1 MLTHHVAKALAED
14 RITVGE
20 VSRHKRH
27 AEERQVQLRAQ
38 RRAARRT
45 SRANAVRSAWNGATG
60 LFTKAAPTE
69 TYTIVELPESE
80 TIRSSS
86 ASVKET
92 ANRR

>member
-1 MLTHHVAKALAED
+1 MMLTHHVAKALAED

-27 AEERQVQLRAQ
+27 AEERQIQLRAQ

-45 SRANAVRSAWNGATG
+45 SRANAVRSAWNSTTG
-60 LFTKAAPTE
+60 LFSKDQASE
-69 TYTIVELPESE
+69 TNTIVELPESE
-80 TIRSSS
+80 TIRPS

-92 ANRR
+92 ASRR